1 MPTKQPG
8 PYRDNCNSATAEKS
22 RESGIVFLSSQ
33 QNDEV
38 EVIMRNTHLPFY
50 SYLKAIIIILTW

>member
-22 RESGIVFLSSQ
+22 RESGIVFLSSP

-38 EVIMRNTHLPFY
+38 EVIMRNTPLPFY
-50 SYLKAIIIILTW
+50 SYLKDIMIILTW